1 MALKTSAAAWAIRV
15 VKTGEQTETL
25 AISAVLFVLAIKWV
39 YYNRYRKTMKAKN
52 KEETRWKHG

>member
-15 VKTGEQTETL
+15 VKTGEQTEML

-39 YYNRYRKTMKAKN
+39 YYNRYRKTM
-52 KEETRWKHG
+52 

>member
-39 YYNRYRKTMKAKN
+39 YYNRYRKTMYAKN

>member
-39 YYNRYRKTMKAKN
+39 YYNRYRKTMLAKN

>member
-15 VKTGEQTETL
+15 VKTGEQMETL

-39 YYNRYRKTMKAKN
+39 YYNRYRKTM
-52 KEETRWKHG
+52 